1 MRHHRIKSMT
11 CVICGMKAQ
20 VAKVRGD
27 DAEGVR
33 KGRVRKG
40 LSPSCH
46 LQASEDPGKR
56 GSVPFFPASEGP
68 GKRGSVPFLLS

>member
-27 DAEGVR
+27 DAEG
-33 KGRVRKG
+33 VRKG

-68 GKRGSVPFLLS
+68 GKRGSVPFLPS